1 MALQDILQKI
11 TEEADKKAA
20 FMKQVTVKEIKKIQ
34 EEAQARA
41 EARKREIE
49 EKIEVKSISIIQK
62 SKTLAKMTG
71 RSQTLKDKRAV
82 IDQAYEE
89 VEKELHN
96 LDGHEYVKLMVNM
109 LKYASK
115 SAQKGSLTV
124 PADKKRQ
131 MEEALEK
138 ANVDFHI
145 KEETHEFKGGF
156 VVVSG
161 SVEIN
166 LSFPYLIEKIV
177 RPNTE
182 LEVAKIL
189 FT

>member
-20 FMKQVTVKEIKKIQ
+20 FMRQITTKEIKKIQ

-41 EARKREIE
+41 EAGKRAIE
-49 EKIEVKSISIIQK
+49 EKIEVHSISIIQK

-71 RSQTLKDKRAV
+71 RSQTLKDKRAI
-82 IDQAYEE
+82 IDQAYKE

-96 LDGHEYVKLMVNM
+96 LDGHEYTQLMVNM
-109 LKYASK
+109 LKNAAQST
-115 SAQKGSLTV
+115 QKGSLIV
-124 PADKKRQ
+124 PADHKKQ
-131 MEEALEK
+131 MEEALAK

-161 SVEIN
+161 HVEIN
-166 LSFPYLIEKIV
+166 LSFPYLIQKIV
-177 RPNTE
+177 RPATE